1 MDALSDLGIKLN
13 APLTPQKVSKAIRD
27 AKTLR

>member
-1 MDALSDLGIKLN
+1 MLSDLGINLN

-27 AKTLR
+27 AGAVA